1 MEGVKLSHAEVDHVA
16 ELAKLALTDQER
28 EAFCL
33 QLSAILEY
41 AERLQ
46 EVDTGDIAPTSTV
59 LPLENVMRDDEAG
72 PSLPVADALA
82 NAPVVEENCF
92 RVPVVLEDRG

>member
-1 MEGVKLSHAEVDHVA
+1 VKLNLAQVDHVA
-16 ELAKLALTDQER
+16 ELAKLALSDRER

-46 EVDTGDIAPTSTV
+46 RLDTADIAPTSTV
-59 LPLENVMRDDEAG
+59 LPLENVMRDDQAG
-72 PSLPVADALA
+72 PSLPVEEVLA
-82 NAPVVEENCF
+82 NAPAVEEGCF